1 MQNSGRS
8 KDLEKRQRILEAAKN
23 IFLKQGYHHAGM
35 NQIAQMAGVTKLTV
49 YNHFQDKANLFV
61 CAIEES
67 CETYISADTFQLQ
80 PQSDFKQQLASI
92 SRCALHTIY
101 LPEALK
107 LDHVLYELAAE
118 KSPLVKQFFAA
129 SHQRLCNML
138 THFFEQAS
146 KLGLIQADDPLRQTE
161 LILSLLLGL
170 RHQNVLLGIEMPPTP
185 DELELSIQYAIEIF
199 MLKYSP

>member
-1 MQNSGRS
+1 
-8 KDLEKRQRILEAAKN
+8 
-23 IFLKQGYHHAGM
+23 M

-80 PQSDFKQQLASI
+80 PQSDFKQQLAGI

-118 KSPLVKQFFAA
+118 KPIGKTVFAA
-129 SHQRLCNML
+129 SHQKLCNML
-138 THFFEQAS
+138 THFLS
-146 KLGLIQADDPLRQTE
+146 KPANSD
-161 LILSLLLGL
+161 
-170 RHQNVLLGIEMPPTP
+170 
-185 DELELSIQYAIEIF
+185 
-199 MLKYSP
+199 